1 MELRY
6 EDGWLLEMDADAGVY
21 DVYDEKR
28 CLLQQVT
35 GNQLPFAFWQ
45 GQTSNALYSQ
55 RQANLCSKTA
65 GAS

>member
-28 CLLQQVT
+28 CLSYSRLQEISAFCFLARTNVQCSI
-35 GNQLPFAFWQ
+35 FAK
-45 GQTSNALYSQ
+45 TSKPLS
-55 RQANLCSKTA
+55 
-65 GAS
+65 

>member
-28 CLLQQVT
+28 DKV
-35 GNQLPFAFWQ
+35 
-45 GQTSNALYSQ
+45 
-55 RQANLCSKTA
+55 RIIV
-65 GAS
+65 

>member
-1 MELRY
+1 MCDEQEILTMELRY

-35 GNQLPFAFWQ
+35 
-45 GQTSNALYSQ
+45 
-55 RQANLCSKTA
+55 RCV
-65 GAS
+65 